1 MVYFYALIINYVYQ
15 FKDNNMIEYKN
26 KVQIQKSK
34 EDIENYKSI
43 LSCLFNKEI
52 KLSNKAST
60 NNCIGALN
68 GNNFF
73 AFKCNFISRV
83 ERILDY
89 FDKYKIDKTKL
100 EETLKDIANQ
110 RGYYEWSGK
119 YSEIVA
125 LDYFIQCKCIDKI
138 VYVVKEKEGDIFD
151 SSLTK
156 KLGGDEIDLDFMIE
170 GGDEMRIYCDVKTL
184 SPTYLKLFKN
194 IFERVFEATCR
205 NDILIGIE
213 NDMYMTNKIN
223 NEEIK
228 DIIKSYDKQKK
239 EKTKRKTG
247 LINELIECI
256 NSEKTTYE
264 YYNRGEPI
272 NFKMSYYNKPLPLV
286 GGEEISPYRLAE
298 TYENRIL
305 DCYNKLLINKPSFII
320 FVVNPWFSSYIYN
333 DTFNKKDFYR
343 SLSRRIFCRLKNIN
357 ELAYNYT
364 KNDNLENK
372 NIKVSDISKLI
383 SGIIYIEDN
392 SITYQENGIDIETGK
407 EKLYDVY
414 IYTNPNAENKYY
426 IGLKLGIF
434 FDNLKDDI
442 YNLKDIDDF
451 HYDNY

>member
-1 MVYFYALIINYVYQ
+1 
-15 FKDNNMIEYKN
+15 MIAYKN
-26 KVQIQKSK
+26 RTKSNK

-52 KLSNKAST
+52 KLSNKASS

-68 GNNFF
+68 SNNFS
-73 AFKCNFISRV
+73 AFKSNFILRV
-83 ERILDY
+83 NRILGY

-125 LDYFIQCKCIDKI
+125 LDYFTQREYIDKI
-138 VYVVKEKEGDIFD
+138 VYIVKEKEGDIFD

-156 KLGGDEIDLDFMIE
+156 KLGGKEIDLDFMIE

-184 SPTYLKLFKN
+184 SPIYLKLFKN

-213 NDMYMTNKIN
+213 NDIYVTNKIN
-223 NEEIK
+223 NEKIE
-228 DIIKSYDKQKK
+228 DIIKSYDNQKNK
-239 EKTKRKTG
+239 KTG

-264 YYNRGEPI
+264 YPNLYNTLK
-272 NFKMSYYNKPLPLV
+272 FKISYNNKPLALV
-286 GGEEISPYRLAE
+286 GGEEMSPYRLAK

-305 DCYNKLLINKPSFII
+305 DYYNKLLINKPSFII
-320 FVVNPWFSSYIYN
+320 FVINPWFSSYIYH
-333 DTFNKKDFYR
+333 DVFNKKYFYR

-364 KNDNLENK
+364 KSDKLKNK
-372 NIKVSDISKLI
+372 DIKVSDISKLI

-392 SITYQENGIDIETGK
+392 SVTFQENNIDTEAGK
-407 EKLYDVY
+407 KQLYDVY
-414 IYTNPNAENKYY
+414 IYTNPNTTNKYY
-426 IGLKLGIF
+426 QTLDLGIF
-434 FDNLKDDI
+434 FN
-442 YNLKDIDDF
+442 NAKDIDDF
-451 HYDNY
+451 CYDNY